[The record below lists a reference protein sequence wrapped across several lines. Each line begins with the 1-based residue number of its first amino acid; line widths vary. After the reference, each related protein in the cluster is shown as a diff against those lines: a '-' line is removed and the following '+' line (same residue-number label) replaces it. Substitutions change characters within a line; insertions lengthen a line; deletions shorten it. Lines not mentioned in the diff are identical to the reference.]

1 MNSTSGSKRR
11 KKEKDLKV
19 RGGLALGYEVLEI
32 RDEGD
37 EGMFNSPSDSREE
50 GGKRSKRGRRADERI
65 RTPIINLLSP
75 FVTFEF
81 HETCTYSSTAQSSQR
96 TYCGCGMY

>member
-1 MNSTSGSKRR
+1 MMNSTSGSKRR

-37 EGMFNSPSDSREE
+37 EGMFNCLSLSLYTRAGE
-50 GGKRSKRGRRADERI
+50 GGEVEWERERERR
-65 RTPIINLLSP
+65 
-75 FVTFEF
+75 
-81 HETCTYSSTAQSSQR
+81 
-96 TYCGCGMY
+96 

>member
-11 KKEKDLKV
+11 KKEVKPT

-37 EGMFNSPSDSREE
+37 EGESNIGYHEAIAGRIIADMMQNQLLPYRFFIPLHHIRVLRNSF
-50 GGKRSKRGRRADERI
+50 
-65 RTPIINLLSP
+65 LLLYP
-75 FVTFEF
+75 QN
-81 HETCTYSSTAQSSQR
+81 HLL
-96 TYCGCGMY
+96 

>member
-37 EGMFNSPSDSREE
+37 EGVSHFLFWTRRDR
-50 GGKRSKRGRRADERI
+50 GTKRR
-65 RTPIINLLSP
+65 
-75 FVTFEF
+75 
-81 HETCTYSSTAQSSQR
+81 
-96 TYCGCGMY
+96 

>member
-11 KKEKDLKV
+11 KKEKELKV

-37 EGMFNSPSDSREE
+37 EGMSYFLLKRRSRE
-50 GGKRSKRGRRADERI
+50 RKRGGRKRKK
-65 RTPIINLLSP
+65 
-75 FVTFEF
+75 
-81 HETCTYSSTAQSSQR
+81 
-96 TYCGCGMY
+96 G

>member
-1 MNSTSGSKRR
+1 LYVPILYFRITGKVGARWWKAERHHGRKTLIEKMMSSTSGSKRR

-37 EGMFNSPSDSREE
+37 EGVSHF
-50 GGKRSKRGRRADERI
+50 
-65 RTPIINLLSP
+65 LS
-75 FVTFEF
+75 FLKKKEK
-81 HETCTYSSTAQSSQR
+81 
-96 TYCGCGMY
+96 

>member
-11 KKEKDLKV
+11 TKEKDLKV

-37 EGMFNSPSDSREE
+37 EGAFRPPYLTRRDS
-50 GGKRSKRGRRADERI
+50 GMKRR
-65 RTPIINLLSP
+65 
-75 FVTFEF
+75 
-81 HETCTYSSTAQSSQR
+81 
-96 TYCGCGMY
+96 

>member
-11 KKEKDLKV
+11 KKEKDQKV

-37 EGMFNSPSDSREE
+37 EGMFS
-50 GGKRSKRGRRADERI
+50 
-65 RTPIINLLSP
+65 LL
-75 FVTFEF
+75 
-81 HETCTYSSTAQSSQR
+81 C
-96 TYCGCGMY
+96 